1 MAADGFAL
9 DRVYDFHTHST
20 QSDGELS
27 PVELIR
33 RAHVKGYAAIAITD
47 HAGPGSLE
55 RFVREVLRDCEL
67 CMKHWDIIAIP
78 GVELTHVPPEAIDE
92 VAAEA
97 KRLGA
102 KIVVVHGET
111 IEEPVAPGTNA
122 AAVRSNHV
130 DILAHPGLISPE
142 DARVAAENGVYL
154 EISAGHALANGHV
167 AAVARES
174 GARAI
179 VNSDGHTPGGLLTPE
194 HALKVALGAG
204 LTEAEAAAAL
214 VENPKRLLRK
224 LAACAELSGTSGGG
238 RRV

>member
-55 RFVREVLRDCEL
+55 RFVREVARDCEV
-67 CMKHWDIIAIP
+67 CMKHWDIVAIP

-102 KIVVVHGET
+102 KVVVVHGET

-122 AAVRSNHV
+122 AAVRSKHV
-130 DILAHPGLISPE
+130 DVLAHPGLISLE
-142 DARVAAENGVYL
+142 DARAAAENGVYL
-154 EISAGHALANGHV
+154 EISAGHPLSNGHV
-167 AAVARES
+167 VAVARRS
-174 GARAI
+174 GARLI
-179 VNSDGHTPGGLLTPE
+179 VNSDGHAPEELLTPE
-194 HALKVALGAG
+194 YALKVALGAA
-204 LTEAEAAAAL
+204 LSEAEARDAL
-214 VENPKRLLRK
+214 VENPRRLLRR
-224 LAACAELSGTSGGG
+224 LGVL
-238 RRV
+238 